1 MASGAV
7 DPAGHAKVTIDQV
20 TIPATNVSVYQ
31 ALYGRRM
38 AWQYKDEPV
47 PREALTRMLDT
58 AVWAPNHRL
67 TEPWRF
73 FVLEKGSEAR
83 KKAADLAYDF
93 SMERNNNPTR
103 ADAGRQAVLDPP
115 IVIFV
120 YSVPGPDEETTQEN
134 YAAVCCAA
142 QNISLAGFAE
152 GLAVTWETG
161 GTTRHPDLKKAL
173 GAEEDW
179 KMAVML
185 SIGVPGES
193 PQSSRTPVASFV
205 TGFDP

>member
-1 MASGAV
+1 MASGAI
-7 DPAGHAKVTIDQV
+7 DPAGVTKVTIDEV

-47 PREALTRMLDT
+47 PKEALTRMLDT

-83 KKAADLAYDF
+83 KKVADLAYEF
-93 SMERNNNPTR
+93 SMGRNDNPAR
-103 ADAGRQAVLDPP
+103 AEASRQTILDPP
-115 IVIFV
+115 IVMFV
-120 YSVPGPDEETTQEN
+120 YSVPGPNEDTTQEN

-161 GTTRHPDLKKAL
+161 GTTRHPDLKRTL

-185 SIGVPGES
+185 SIGAPAES
-193 PQSSRTPVASFV
+193 PQASRTPVASFV
-205 TGFDP
+205 TSFDP

>member
-7 DPAGHAKVTIDQV
+7 NPTGDAKLTIDQV
-20 TIPATNVSVYQ
+20 AIPATNVSVYQ

-47 PREALTRMLDT
+47 PKDALTRMLNT

-73 FVLEKGSEAR
+73 FVLAKGSETR
-83 KKAADLAYDF
+83 KKVAGLAHDF
-93 SMERNNNPTR
+93 SMERNNDPGR
-103 ADAGRQAVLDPP
+103 AEASRQTILDPP
-115 IVIFV
+115 IVMFV
-120 YSVPGPDEETTQEN
+120 YSVPGPNEDTTQEN

-161 GTTRHPDLKKAL
+161 GTTRHPDLKKTL

-185 SIGVPGES
+185 SIGVPAES
-193 PQSSRTPVASFV
+193 PQTSRTPVASFL
-205 TGFDP
+205 TDFDV

>member
-1 MASGAV
+1 MTSTSG
-7 DPAGHAKVTIDQV
+7 KVVWHQAEVPET
-20 TIPATNVSVYQ
+20 AVSVYE
-31 ALYGRRM
+31 ALYKRRM
-38 AWQYKDEPV
+38 SWTFQDKPV
-47 PREALTRMLDT
+47 PRDALDRMLNA

-73 FVLEKGSEAR
+73 FVLDKGSEAR
-83 KKAADLAYDF
+83 QKVADLACQF

-103 ADAGRQAVLDPP
+103 AEASRQTVLNPP

-120 YSVPGPDEETTQEN
+120 YSVPGPNEETTQEN
-134 YAAVCCAA
+134 YAAVSCAA

-161 GTTRHPDLKKAL
+161 GTTRHPDLKKTL

-185 SIGVPGES
+185 SIGAPAES
-193 PQSSRTPVASFV
+193 PQSSRTPVGSFV
-205 TGFDP
+205 TSFEP

>member
-1 MASGAV
+1 MASDAPS
-7 DPAGHAKVTIDQV
+7 DNKVNADQIA
-20 TIPATNVSVYQ
+20 IPATDVSVYQ

-38 AWQYKDEPV
+38 AWRYKDEPV
-47 PREALTRMLDT
+47 SKDALTRMLDT

-73 FVLEKGSEAR
+73 FVLEKGNEAR
-83 KKAADLAYDF
+83 KKVAGLAYDF

-103 ADAGRQAVLDPP
+103 AEASRQTLLDPP
-115 IVIFV
+115 IVMFV
-120 YSVPGPDEETTQEN
+120 YSVPGPNEDTTQEN
-134 YAAVCCAA
+134 YASVCCAA
-142 QNISLAGFAE
+142 QNISLAGVAE

-161 GTTRHPDLKKAL
+161 AATRHADLKKTL

-185 SIGVPGES
+185 SIGVPADD
-193 PQSSRTPVASFV
+193 PQSSRTPVA
-205 TGFDP
+205 GFIKEFDA